1 MNYEKWRMH
10 YETLPDGTRA
20 QVRDGYTMRN
30 GYYTRDGHGGH
41 GFEHRQEMRQIA
53 LETIKEV
60 VPQMIEEMCV
70 QICTAALED
79 VIGAIEWDIEEVINV
94 SFDDM
99 HNVFNSEKF
108 RKVLLQLPR
117 DDILFQ
123 FLPDVGAV
131 ILPNLDNAFYVA
143 VNRFANKS
151 LIIIASLLNQQA

>member
-10 YETLPDGTRA
+10 YETLPNGKRA
-20 QVRDGYTMRN
+20 QVRDGYTMRD
-30 GYYTRDGHGGH
+30 GYFTRDGHGGH

-108 RKVLLQLPR
+108 RKVISTKIMDSIKKNLNN
-117 DDILFQ
+117 
-123 FLPDVGAV
+123 
-131 ILPNLDNAFYVA
+131 PNI
-143 VNRFANKS
+143 RIK
-151 LIIIASLLNQQA
+151 